1 VSPDAGSQ
9 SGRHL
14 QPLGELWANST
25 GRGGRSLG
33 KYGGDRQGAAAINM
47 ADEKEIDLIDLIA
60 PRPRRKPRA
69 QKVLGSLG
77 DAPAGAVEATA
88 GAQGSLAPEGGAQTF
103 AEGRLEVRPIGT
115 PLGLKEL
122 AALHKKTWSNLN
134 VQEKRVHM
142 LLWPLALHFG
152 LYHLKATVER
162 RRPPLIGA
170 FWARC
175 LADAPLTLG
184 HLYPAALFKDMMAS
198 DVWEFGG
205 MVIDTSYQG
214 RGLVKMLS
222 DTARIFLFSRRPKLL
237 ITNPIE
243 PLYEMYRQFGLKT
256 VGNHPVEHPHAYNVK
271 VWLMYGRFDDLSK
284 PYYM

>member
-1 VSPDAGSQ
+1 
-9 SGRHL
+9 
-14 QPLGELWANST
+14 
-25 GRGGRSLG
+25 
-33 KYGGDRQGAAAINM
+33 M

-60 PRPRRKPRA
+60 PKPRSKPR
-69 QKVLGSLG
+69 QSRVLGSLM
-77 DAPAGAVEATA
+77 DTPAGGAEGSA
-88 GAQGSLAPEGGAQTF
+88 GGQPSFAPEGGF
-103 AEGRLEVRPIGT
+103 GEGRLEVRPIGT
-115 PLGLKEL
+115 QLGLKEL

-152 LYHLKATVER
+152 LYQVKPGER

-170 FWARC
+170 FWSRC

-243 PLYEMYRQFGLKT
+243 PLFEMYKQFGLKP